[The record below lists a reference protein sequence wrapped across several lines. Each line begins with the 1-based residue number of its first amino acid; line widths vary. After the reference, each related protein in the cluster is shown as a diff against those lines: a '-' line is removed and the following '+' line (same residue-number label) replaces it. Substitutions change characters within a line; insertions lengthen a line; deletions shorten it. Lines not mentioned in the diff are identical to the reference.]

1 MSADVLFMN
10 QTQRIRSFD
19 CEKVSK
25 EEDSVI
31 NQSQSVLTPAEPEQF
46 STQYNVITDSD
57 LNDASEHV
65 SEASLEIKD
74 CSNDVS
80 EAVETPGNDLDLE
93 SRMKEGDLTRR
104 REDMK
109 LNLSQVKLTEV
120 YKIITL
126 VLKG

>member
-19 CEKVSK
+19 CEKMSK
-25 EEDSVI
+25 EEDNVI
-31 NQSQSVLTPAEPEQF
+31 NQTPAEPEQF